1 MRQIWKLSLIL
12 TVIFA
17 GVNASAQST
26 AQSSTA
32 PSADAKQAAAK
43 LQGLD
48 EFINSRMKEWKV
60 PGLSIAI
67 VKDGQVI
74 YSKGYGLRN
83 AKENLPVTPQTLFAI
98 GSITKSFTALAFN
111 MLADDGKVDLDKPV
125 HDYLPE
131 FKLFDP
137 FASERARPRD
147 LLTHRTGLPR
157 HDLIWY
163 SSDFSREDLVR
174 RFGLVE
180 PSKDFRSAWQYNNL
194 AIATVGYLEGKV
206 SGLGWEGLV
215 KQRILDPLAMSHTN
229 FSDNDSIKTSD
240 FALPYEVK
248 KDVIT
253 EVPFHIIDQ
262 IGPAGSINS
271 SVDDMSRY
279 LIFQLG
285 KGKVGDKQLVSEA
298 RLLDMHAPQTII
310 SSPEKYKE
318 LGAPSYGQCWVVTA
332 YRGHKLVWHNGGI
345 DGFNAQL
352 AMLPNDNLGLVV
364 LTNIGGSPLP
374 DLIQYNVFDQLL
386 GLDTVDWTKRMRDA
400 RDERKK
406 TEEEEKKKGDPNRKQ
421 GTHPSHDLPAY
432 VGVYENPAYGTLKVE
447 SKGNGFTVSINKLS
461 VNVEHYH
468 YDIFSVPDDPDEQ
481 FGGTKFKF
489 ITATDGNIDSVS
501 APLEPALD
509 HDIVFKRVPPATD
522 KKPKE

>member
-1 MRQIWKLSLIL
+1 MRRYVQLLLTLALALSPAAARAQ
-12 TVIFA
+12 FSP
-17 GVNASAQST
+17 GAS
-26 AQSSTA
+26 
-32 PSADAKQAAAK
+32 PDAAK
-43 LQGLD
+43 LGDLD
-48 EFINSRMKEWKV
+48 QFITARMQEWKV
-60 PGLSIAI
+60 PGLSIAV
-67 VKDGQVI
+67 VKNGQVI
-74 YSKGYGLRN
+74 YTKGYGLRN
-83 AKENLPVTPQTLFAI
+83 TKENLPVTPQTLFAI

-125 HDYLPE
+125 RDYLPE

-137 FASERARPRD
+137 FASQRVRPRD

-163 SSDFSREDLVR
+163 SSDFSREDLIR

-215 KQRILDPLAMSHTN
+215 QQRILNPLGMSHTN
-229 FSDNDSIKTSD
+229 FSDNDSTKTVD

-248 KDVIT
+248 KEVIT
-253 EVPFHIIDQ
+253 EVPFHIIDP

-271 SVDDMSRY
+271 SADDMSRY

-285 KGKVGDKQLVSEA
+285 KGKLGDKQLISEA
-298 RLLDMHAPQTII
+298 RLLDMHAPQMVIGG
-310 SSPEKYKE
+310 PEKYTE
-318 LGAPSYGQCWVVTA
+318 LGAASYGECWVVTA

-352 AMLPNDNLGLVV
+352 AMLPDDGLGLVV

-374 DLIQYNVFDQLL
+374 DLIEYNVFDQLL
-386 GLDTVDWTKRMRDA
+386 GLGTIDWTKRMREA
-400 RDERKK
+400 REERKK
-406 TEEEEKKKGDPNRKQ
+406 TAADEKKKGDANRKQ
-421 GTHPSHDLPAY
+421 GTHPSHDLKAY
-432 VGVYENPAYGTLKVE
+432 LGVYENPAYGILKVE
-447 SKGNGFTVSINKLS
+447 SQGGGFAVSLNRLPMH
-461 VNVEHYH
+461 VEHYH
-468 YDIFSVPDDPDEQ
+468 YDIFAVPDDPDDN
-481 FGGTKFKF
+481 FAGTKFKF
-489 ITATDGNIDSVS
+489 ITGTDGDIDSVS

-509 HDIVFKRVPPATD
+509 HDIVFTR
-522 KKPKE
+522 KPVAAPGGTSKD